1 MRSFFSLVLVVLLF
15 AQCKKMG
22 DGGPSEAYN
31 SRGPSGPAGDIGSTC
46 PNCGSVR
53 FNIAL
58 NYKNAGGNYVIVNN
72 ITSKDIEVRNSLN
85 QLISSSN
92 VSVTFPEDLKGVI
105 IFPMPDQARFFL
117 KIRTNL
123 LLEVSYTSKVNYAGQ
138 YEISGVKVKDRT
150 STAEKITGGYLLKI
164 DI

>member
-1 MRSFFSLVLVVLLF
+1 MRSFFSLVLVVLLLT
-15 AQCKKMG
+15 QCKKAG
-22 DGGPSEAYN
+22 DAGSSEAYN
-31 SRGPSGPAGDIGSTC
+31 SRGPAGDMGPTC

-58 NYKNAGGNYVIVNN
+58 NYKSTGANYVLANN

-92 VSVTFPEDLKGVI
+92 ISVTFPEDLKGAI
-105 IFPMPDQARFFL
+105 IFPMPDQTRFFL

-123 LLEVSYTSKVNYAGQ
+123 LLEISYTSKLNDAGQ
-138 YEISGVKVKDRT
+138 YEISGIKVKDQNSFT
-150 STAEKITGGYLLKI
+150 FEKVTGGYLLRI
-164 DI
+164 NI